1 MIATPK
7 ARVSVIIQ
15 QSCYFFSLN
24 LHTMTQM
31 TTAYY
36 IFACALAWT
45 FRACSAAPL
54 TQIGPALAVDA
65 RAFAYDGGDVAYV
78 LGANTLSAITLRGTP
93 SVTPLDDLS
102 DIGPC
107 DALSLY
113 KANTTS
119 VWSSATRLAIVC
131 AGSNT
136 FATYG
141 VEPTRA
147 KRLFTLANEKRI
159 AGVRSV
165 VVVDRSLAFVAAE
178 VHSRVVAVS
187 LDVHEKRAPEAR
199 GNYQLSSVREVTKG
213 VVDRQTIRV
222 TSGTSR
228 RVTTLKYSEAGTLQ
242 LVGSVKDSRLDG
254 AVGSC
259 VGVDDGKS
267 RTYTYVVSSQMKGGT
282 LSILDSSEFGA
293 PLFIVGMHAGGDR
306 EDWLDWSP
314 HAHEDLRGASDVSV
328 FGDDAYIAA
337 SDAGAIVV
345 VDVRNVERPVV
356 KDKLASDALSGVNRI
371 EASPDGKFILAV
383 VPRGANADP
392 ANADSGVDTVI
403 VASTDD
409 DVIAAAPSGR
419 RRSLFSM

>member
-1 MIATPK
+1 MARIA
-7 ARVSVIIQ
+7 
-15 QSCYFFSLN
+15 SCVFV
-24 LHTMTQM
+24 
-31 TTAYY
+31 
-36 IFACALAWT
+36 CALAWA
-45 FRACSAAPL
+45 FGACSAAPL

-65 RAFAYDGGDVAYV
+65 RAIAYHDGDVAYV

-93 SVTPLDDLS
+93 SVTTLDDLS

-113 KANTTS
+113 IANSTS

-131 AGSNT
+131 GDSNT

-141 VEPTRA
+141 VEPTSA
-147 KRLFTLANEKRI
+147 KRLFTLQNDKRI
-159 AGVRSV
+159 AGARSV
-165 VVVDRSLAFVAAE
+165 VVMDPSLAFVTAE
-178 VHSRVVAVS
+178 VHERVVAVS
-187 LDVHEKRAPEAR
+187 LDWHEKRAPEAR
-199 GNYQLSSVREVTKG
+199 GNYQLSSVREITKG
-213 VVDRQTIRV
+213 VVDRRTIRV

-267 RTYTYVVSSQMKGGT
+267 RAYTYVVSSQMEGGT
-282 LSILDSSEFGA
+282 LAILNSTEFGA
-293 PLFIVGMHAGGDR
+293 PEFIVGMHAGGDR
-306 EDWLDWSP
+306 DEQLDWSP
-314 HAHEDLRGASDVSV
+314 HAHEDLRGAADVSV

-337 SDAGAIVV
+337 SDVGAIVV
-345 VDVRNVERPVV
+345 VDVRDIQRPVV
-356 KDKLASDALSGVNRI
+356 KEKLASEALLGVNRV

-383 VPRGANADP
+383 VPREANAD
-392 ANADSGVDTVI
+392 AKGDASGVDSVI

-409 DVIAAAPSGR
+409 DVIAAASKGR